1 MDTTIIEALLFQHIG
16 MEWSINFKSA
26 FKNVLSSSA
35 WLRDTKPLKRKQLK
49 RRHELL
55 GEPLPSHS
63 IQLAIVVVV
72 AVVAWSRSWR
82 HQQHRV
88 GRLGQVGYGTV
99 GCRCPA
105 PAFRVDRG
113 ARRALQLEQ
122 FFMTQLPSE
131 IKQETPYDEE
141 PKAGERP
148 NQGVNAQQVLLRLVS
163 TEAALRRELHG
174 KCTLMRADLEW

>member
-16 MEWSINFKSA
+16 MEWSIKFKSA
-26 FKNVLSSSA
+26 FKSVLSSSA
-35 WLRDTKPLKRKQLK
+35 WLRDTKPLKRRQLK
-49 RRHELL
+49 CPHELL
-55 GEPLPSHS
+55 GEPLPSHLTAS
-63 IQLAIVVVV
+63 
-72 AVVAWSRSWR
+72 
-82 HQQHRV
+82 HR
-88 GRLGQVGYGTV
+88 GRGRG
-99 GCRCPA
+99 
-105 PAFRVDRG
+105 RG
-113 ARRALQLEQ
+113 ATSSGTGWGGTAWDGWERSEAVDTPPPPASIEAQRRAMQLEQ

-141 PKAGERP
+141 PEADQRP

>member
-16 MEWSINFKSA
+16 MEWSIKFKSA

-55 GEPLPSHS
+55 GEPLPSHLTAS
-63 IQLAIVVVV
+63 
-72 AVVAWSRSWR
+72 
-82 HQQHRV
+82 HH
-88 GRLGQVGYGTV
+88 GRGRGRG
-99 GCRCPA
+99 
-105 PAFRVDRG
+105 RG
-113 ARRALQLEQ
+113 ATSSTGWGGTGWDVWSEAVDAPPPPAESIEAQRRAMQLER

-141 PKAGERP
+141 PKADERP

-174 KCTLMRADLEW
+174 QCTLMRADLEW

>member
-1 MDTTIIEALLFQHIG
+1 MDTSIIEALLFQHIG
-16 MEWSINFKSA
+16 MKWSIEFKSA
-26 FKNVLSSSA
+26 FKSVLYSSA
-35 WLRDTKPLKRKQLK
+35 WLRDTKPLRRKQLK

-55 GEPLPSHS
+55 GEPLPSH
-63 IQLAIVVVV
+63 ITAG
-72 AVVAWSRSWR
+72 
-82 HQQHRV
+82 HG
-88 GRLGQVGYGTV
+88 GRGRGRG
-99 GCRCPA
+99 
-105 PAFRVDRG
+105 RG
-113 ARRALQLEQ
+113 ATRSTGWDAWDAEPSAVDALPPPPESIEAQRRALQLEQ

-131 IKQETPYDEE
+131 IDQETPYDEE

>member
-16 MEWSINFKSA
+16 MEWSIKLKAAFKS
-26 FKNVLSSSA
+26 VLSSSA

-63 IQLAIVVVV
+63 TAGNHGRGGRGRGTGSTGWGTDNWAAEAPPPPAESIEAQ
-72 AVVAWSRSWR
+72 R
-82 HQQHRV
+82 H
-88 GRLGQVGYGTV
+88 
-99 GCRCPA
+99 
-105 PAFRVDRG
+105 
-113 ARRALQLEQ
+113 ALQLVQ
-122 FFMTQLPSE
+122 FFMTQLPSD
-131 IKQETPYDEE
+131 IKQDTPYDEE

-174 KCTLMRADLEW
+174 TCTIMRADLEW

>member
-16 MEWSINFKSA
+16 MEWSTKFKSA

-35 WLRDTKPLKRKQLK
+35 WLRGTKPLKRKQLK

-55 GEPLPSHS
+55 GEPLPSH
-63 IQLAIVVVV
+63 ITA
-72 AVVAWSRSWR
+72 
-82 HQQHRV
+82 
-88 GRLGQVGYGTV
+88 GRGGRG
-99 GCRCPA
+99 GRG
-105 PAFRVDRG
+105 RGRG
-113 ARRALQLEQ
+113 ATSSTGWDAWDAWDTEPSAVDALPPPPESIEAHRRALQLEQ

-148 NQGVNAQQVLLRLVS
+148 NQGLNAQQVLLRLVS
-163 TEAALRRELHG
+163 TEAALRRELYG

>member
-16 MEWSINFKSA
+16 MGWSIKLKSA

-55 GEPLPSHS
+55 GEPLPSH
-63 IQLAIVVVV
+63 ITAG
-72 AVVAWSRSWR
+72 RS
-82 HQQHRV
+82 
-88 GRLGQVGYGTV
+88 GRGRG
-99 GCRCPA
+99 
-105 PAFRVDRG
+105 RG
-113 ARRALQLEQ
+113 AISSTGWDVWGTETSAVDALPPPPESIEAQRRALQLEQ

-131 IKQETPYDEE
+131 IKQETAYDEE